1 MIILK
6 ILSNDNF
13 NNIQKFHHP
22 LSKKFFLSFKRKYLN
37 SILHFLK
44 HSGVS
49 PSYIFLKK
57 ECPHMA
63 YCHFVSASLLDRIR
77 LWRPASFYCCCWCRT
92 SSSSHISLVSSSET
106 GAFVPKSG
114 LEGQG
119 FSLLHSKAFVAAKT
133 GVRANGTLRSGFRR
147 LRRQQQQQ

>member
-1 MIILK
+1 MPAHGL
-6 ILSNDNF
+6 
-13 NNIQKFHHP
+13 
-22 LSKKFFLSFKRKYLN
+22 LSFCERELARPNKAVKARE
-37 SILHFLK
+37 FL
-44 HSGVS
+44 
-49 PSYIFLKK
+49 
-57 ECPHMA
+57 
-63 YCHFVSASLLDRIR
+63 LL
-77 LWRPASFYCCCWCRT
+77 LLCRT

-147 LRRQQQQQ
+147 LRRQQQQQQ